1 MFFSTSKCP
10 LCKQKGQKV
19 NSETMLHHVKDI
31 SKISDANYFYCDT
44 PSCDIVYFNSS
55 EVFNTSMLNKEV
67 GLKDISSQQALVC
80 YCYNYSKS
88 ALDTNGLVQK
98 IQIRM
103 DNYGSRCD
111 TRHPSGECCL
121 PQIKQIIKEKI
132 ISMEERKRGIK
143 QDMIKLQER
152 RALENQ

>member
-1 MFFSTSKCP
+1 MFFFTSKCP

-31 SKISDANYFYCDT
+31 SKISDSSYFYCST
-44 PSCDIVYFNSS
+44 SSCDIVYFNDG
-55 EVFNTSMLNKEV
+55 EIFNTSMLNKEV
-67 GLKDISSQQALVC
+67 GLKDSSSQQALVC

-88 ALDTNGLVQK
+88 SLDTNGLSEK

-111 TRHPSGECCL
+111 SRHPSGDCCL
-121 PQIKQIIKEKI
+121 PQIKQIIYEKNI
-132 ISMEERKRGIK
+132 ALEQRKRALK
-143 QDMIKLQER
+143 KEMLKLKES
-152 RALENQ
+152 